1 MQWGSDP
8 PGFPMADIRQAIGEI
23 TRTVLERDVDP
34 AVDMFD
40 QGATSLA
47 FIRILA
53 EVNER
58 YGITADVAELEEA
71 SVDELSALVTQQV
84 NSHEPVTARE

>member
-1 MQWGSDP
+1 MRWENEL
-8 PGFPMADIRQAIGEI
+8 PGVPVADVRQTIGDI
-23 TRTVLERDVDP
+23 TRAVLEREVDP

-47 FIRILA
+47 FIRIVA

-58 YGITADVAELEEA
+58 YDLTVDVAELEEA
-71 SVDELSALVTQQV
+71 SVDVLSALVARQL
-84 NSHEPVTARE
+84 NSQEPVTARD

>member
-1 MQWGSDP
+1 MHSDSDL
-8 PGFPMADIRQAIGEI
+8 PGVPVAGIRQTIGDI
-23 TRTVLERDVDP
+23 TKAVLERDIDQ

-47 FIRILA
+47 FIRIVA

-58 YGITADVAELEEA
+58 YDITFDVAELEEA
-71 SVDELSALVTQQV
+71 SVNEMSALVAQQL
-84 NSHEPVTARE
+84 NSQQPVKARD

>member
-1 MQWGSDP
+1 MTP
-8 PGFPMADIRQAIGEI
+8 PSSARVSPEAIQQAVREIVRKVLDRDINS
-23 TRTVLERDVDP
+23 

-47 FIRILA
+47 FIRIVA

-58 YGITADVAELEEA
+58 YGITLDVTELEEA
-71 SVDELSALVTQQV
+71 SADMLSQLVTVQLSSQESV
-84 NSHEPVTARE
+84 KARS

>member
-1 MQWGSDP
+1 MRSENEL
-8 PGFPMADIRQAIGEI
+8 PGVPVADVRQTIGDI
-23 TRTVLERDVDP
+23 TRAVLEREVDP

-47 FIRILA
+47 FIRIVA

-58 YGITADVAELEEA
+58 YDLTVDVAELEEA
-71 SVDELSALVTQQV
+71 SVDVLSALVARQL
-84 NSHEPVTARE
+84 NSQEPVTARD